1 MPKTDTKYVLLLTI
15 CLKTSIKISVNMY
28 IWHTAV
34 YAKWRPP
41 YVKYWHGQCW
51 KNVRPDYDL
60 KIVTVCPSAWW
71 FQIKEDG
78 WSTN

>member
-34 YAKWRPP
+34 YAK
-41 YVKYWHGQCW
+41 
-51 KNVRPDYDL
+51 
-60 KIVTVCPSAWW
+60 
-71 FQIKEDG
+71 
-78 WSTN
+78 